1 MIIAWTKANNTDR
14 QDIIEILF
22 KVPLITINQTNKA
35 ETIIEASKTIA
46 LLKIP
51 SFFLD
56 KRFAK
61 VTCVSFYVDFV

>member
-1 MIIAWTKANNTDR
+1 MIIKTDMIIAWTKANNTDR

-51 SFFLD
+51 SFF
-56 KRFAK
+56 
-61 VTCVSFYVDFV
+61 

>member
-1 MIIAWTKANNTDR
+1 MIIAWTKANITDR

-51 SFFLD
+51 SFF
-56 KRFAK
+56 
-61 VTCVSFYVDFV
+61 

>member
-1 MIIAWTKANNTDR
+1 MIIKTDMIIAWTKANNTDR
-14 QDIIEILF
+14 HDITEILL

-51 SFFLD
+51 SF
-56 KRFAK
+56 
-61 VTCVSFYVDFV
+61 V

>member
-14 QDIIEILF
+14 HDITEILL

-51 SFFLD
+51 SFF
-56 KRFAK
+56 
-61 VTCVSFYVDFV
+61 

>member
-1 MIIAWTKANNTDR
+1 MIIKTDMIMAWTKANNTDR
-14 QDIIEILF
+14 QDIIEILL

-51 SFFLD
+51 SFF
-56 KRFAK
+56 
-61 VTCVSFYVDFV
+61 